1 MQIEKNKRVSID
13 YTLKDENGEI
23 LDSSENGTPLE
34 YVHGYGNLIYGLEKE
49 LEGKQAGDRFSLSVA
64 PAEAYGEYSQDL
76 VVTLPKSNFE
86 SNADI
91 TVGMKFEAGSGLHNR
106 VVTVTKVDG
115 DNITVDAN
123 HELAGKTLFFDVTVN
138 GVRDASDEEINE
150 CIGGCSCGSCS
161 SGCGGSDG
169 GCSSGCCGCGF

>member
-1 MQIEKNKRVSID
+1 MGAYFVTCTSVE
-13 YTLKDENGEI
+13 KDENGEI

-49 LEGKQAGDRFSLSVA
+49 LEGKQAGDSFSLSVA

-138 GVRDASDEEINE
+138 DVRDASDEEINE